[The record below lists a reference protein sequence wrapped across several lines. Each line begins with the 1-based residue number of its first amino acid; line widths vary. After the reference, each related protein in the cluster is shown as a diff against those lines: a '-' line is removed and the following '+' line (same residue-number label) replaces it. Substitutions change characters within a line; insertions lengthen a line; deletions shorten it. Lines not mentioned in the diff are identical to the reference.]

1 MLSELARHHAAGV
14 FLSITTLDTEL
25 RKVMEPRT
33 SPPAAR
39 LAAIRELAAAGIP
52 VGVNVAP
59 IIPGLTDH
67 EMPAILKA
75 AAEAGATSA
84 GYTVVRLP
92 YAVAPLFEKWLE
104 THFPDRKEKVL
115 NRLRAMRGGKL
126 YDAQWGKRFS
136 GEGIFAEQIAQMFE
150 VARRKAGIQKRQAA
164 NFPRRHFVVQ
174 AARNFRYSPDVQT
187 LVEDFLQYLRHERGQ
202 SDNTAKTYAALLGKF
217 TAWAA
222 KQNLTDWKSVELKH
236 LMAFLQHERARPL
249 ADEPEE
255 STKRLSGES
264 VYLEIAALRAF
275 YKFAENEK
283 FLPANIAENL
293 SLPRRWKRLPKALS
307 NDEIAKLL
315 APETPETP
323 ENLCDQAILELAYA
337 SGLRLSELKNLRL
350 EQLHLDAGF
359 INVIGKGNKER
370 VVPVGKK
377 AVESLNRYIEIG
389 RPKLVTAK
397 SPANVFLTKRGTPFA
412 AVTLWLHIKNR
423 VRRAGVER
431 NITPHMLR
439 HSFATHLLEHGAD
452 LRVIQEL
459 LGHANISTTEIYTHV
474 TGNRLRE
481 IHRKFHPRA

>member
-1 MLSELARHHAAGV
+1 M
-14 FLSITTLDTEL
+14 
-25 RKVMEPRT
+25 
-33 SPPAAR
+33 
-39 LAAIRELAAAGIP
+39 
-52 VGVNVAP
+52 
-59 IIPGLTDH
+59 
-67 EMPAILKA
+67 
-75 AAEAGATSA
+75 
-84 GYTVVRLP
+84 
-92 YAVAPLFEKWLE
+92 
-104 THFPDRKEKVL
+104 
-115 NRLRAMRGGKL
+115 
-126 YDAQWGKRFS
+126 
-136 GEGIFAEQIAQMFE
+136 
-150 VARRKAGIQKRQAA
+150 
-164 NFPRRHFVVQ
+164 
-174 AARNFRYSPDVQT
+174 QT

-222 KQNLTDWKSVELKH
+222 QQNLAALHDVELKH
-236 LMAFLQHERARPL
+236 LMAFLQAERARPL
-249 ADEPEE
+249 ADEPKE
-255 STKRLSGES
+255 SSKRLSGES

-283 FLPANIAENL
+283 LLPANIAENL
-293 SLPRRWKRLPKALS
+293 SLPRRWQRLPKALS
-307 NDEIAKLL
+307 NDEIKKLL
-315 APETPETP
+315 APEKPETP
-323 ENLCDQAILELAYA
+323 ESLCDQAILELAYA

-370 VVPVGKK
+370 VVPVGRT
-377 AVESLNRYIEIG
+377 AVASLNRYIEAG
-389 RPKLVTAK
+389 RSKLVTPK

-431 NITPHMLR
+431 NMTPHMLR
-439 HSFATHLLEHGAD
+439 HSFATHLLERGAD